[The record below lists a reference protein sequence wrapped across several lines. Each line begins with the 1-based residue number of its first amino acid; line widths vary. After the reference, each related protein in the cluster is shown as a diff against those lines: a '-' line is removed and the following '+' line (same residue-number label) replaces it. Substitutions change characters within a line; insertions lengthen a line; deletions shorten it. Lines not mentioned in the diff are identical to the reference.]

1 MKNSLLILLLIGIA
15 FSTFGQSFSYLKEFK
30 TNGHILYEPSIT
42 EIIDTTEED
51 NGNYIEVY
59 VLMKTKINKN
69 TDKYYIITFDY
80 GPSEDP
86 SYNIYLEE
94 ASGNN
99 THIAFI
105 GAEQLIIP
113 GNGNIYCSSRTNQLY
128 DKKRK
133 FKLSGKSLIE
143 VKQAA
148 YYIGL
153 KSKTNTLLTLYA
165 DINKTK
171 KVAVLPKGYDVEV
184 LIEKDGWLMIKTPF
198 GLTGWVNE
206 RDLITY
212 DVTGEKLSIKG
223 LYYMGD

>member
-1 MKNSLLILLLIGIA
+1 MKNSLLVLLLFCFT

-30 TNGHILYEPSIT
+30 NNGHVLYEPSIT
-42 EIIDTTEED
+42 EIINTTEDYE
-51 NGNYIEVY
+51 GMEVY

-113 GNGNIYCSSRTNQLY
+113 GNGNIYCSSRTNQIY
-128 DKKRK
+128 NKK
-133 FKLSGKSLIE
+133 KSLN
-143 VKQAA
+143 
-148 YYIGL
+148 Y
-153 KSKTNTLLTLYA
+153 
-165 DINKTK
+165 
-171 KVAVLPKGYDVEV
+171 P
-184 LIEKDGWLMIKTPF
+184 
-198 GLTGWVNE
+198 VN
-206 RDLITY
+206 L
-212 DVTGEKLSIKG
+212 
-223 LYYMGD
+223 